1 MQNQETAVKRLR
13 LHNPAAED
21 TLMQLRIQ
29 VLEGMEKREAAF
41 DLVLRRSPMQ
51 F

>member
-13 LHNPAAED
+13 LHNPLTED
-21 TLMQLRIQ
+21 TPMQLQIQ
-29 VLEGMEKREAAF
+29 LLEGMGKGEAAF
-41 DLVLRRSPMQ
+41 DLALQRNPMQ